1 MDFREY
7 EILREGDEL
16 VVVGTIRDP
25 VNWDFTIR
33 LCEDDVPGLTRFAF
47 RKVMIGM
54 LLRGF
59 FKRRRRHHWN
69 QEITEH
75 LSAGRARLEALKEKA
90 RERARAAVDV
100 PDPRRLRPAGA
111 EVQTPAEAK
120 RTAVGGG

>member
-7 EILREGDEL
+7 EIVREGDEL

-33 LCEDDVPGLTRFAF
+33 LCEDDVPGLMRFAF

-54 LLRGF
+54 LLRAF
-59 FKRRRRHHWN
+59 FKRRHRHHWN
-69 QEITEH
+69 QEREDH
-75 LSAGRARLEALKEKA
+75 LSAGRARLEALRDKA
-90 RERARAAVDV
+90 QERARAAVDV
-100 PDPRRLRPAGA
+100 AEPRRLRPAG
-111 EVQTPAEAK
+111 ETVPAAADAK